1 MHRVQQANAEIR
13 APPGTHFDLAEEV
26 NDHRKLQ
33 RILSIQDRFP
43 ILERLKSVFNET
55 GLTMCLFKDVRDR
68 VKMVAAL
75 KPGGAD
81 ECSLM
86 WLRQMELAFLE
97 LREGTSRRA
106 TTKYVGRVP
115 NYEDAFLWIDDAL
128 GPLGVSTATD
138 NRFVKITIYPDLF
151 LIFSVR
157 NLERLEAGQVAGA
170 GGYHV

>member
-1 MHRVQQANAEIR
+1 MHRFKQAKAQIV

-26 NDHRKLQ
+26 NDLRKFQ
-33 RILSIQDRFP
+33 RIQSIRERFP
-43 ILERLKSVFNET
+43 TILERLKSVFNET
-55 GLTMCLFKDVRDR
+55 GLPMCLFMDV
-68 VKMVAAL
+68 AL

-81 ECSLM
+81 ECSMM

-106 TTKYVGRVP
+106 TTKYIGRIP